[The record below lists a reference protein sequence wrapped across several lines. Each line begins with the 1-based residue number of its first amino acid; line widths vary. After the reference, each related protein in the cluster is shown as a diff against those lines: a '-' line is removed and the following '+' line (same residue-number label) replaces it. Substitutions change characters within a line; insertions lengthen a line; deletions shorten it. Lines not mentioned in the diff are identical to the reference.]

1 MTADVV
7 LMGLGFFV
15 ALLPFLGIPNRIDTI
30 LFCIL
35 GALVISVGI
44 ALRRAS
50 HRPKQSRD
58 DASYGS

>member
-1 MTADVV
+1 MTADVI
-7 LMGLGFFV
+7 LMGLGFSV
-15 ALLPFLGIPNRIDTI
+15 AILPFLGIPNRIDTI

-35 GALVISVGI
+35 GALIISVGI

-58 DASYGS
+58 DVSYGA